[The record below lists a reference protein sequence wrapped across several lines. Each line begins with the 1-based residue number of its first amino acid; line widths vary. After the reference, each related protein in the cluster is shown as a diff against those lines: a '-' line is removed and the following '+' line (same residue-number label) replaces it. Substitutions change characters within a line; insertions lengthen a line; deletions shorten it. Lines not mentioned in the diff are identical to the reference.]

1 MKKLLSIALLAFV
14 SFSPIHLFSQ
24 TRKYYDAAAFGLKG
38 HVKEIVIEQKFDDG
52 AEWHEIG
59 RKNFN
64 KDGSFKG
71 CLISDNEEITRD
83 NAGLIISVKSS
94 KKTTNLMDEVISG
107 LSIVGKAKEF
117 EKREEIYYKY
127 DNSGFRKETEERVYI
142 DNQLRTTHRIHYVLD
157 KDNILSLELSE
168 KNGKNSL
175 WSYSNY
181 EFDDYGNWISR
192 KGVTDVE
199 FLTKEKIYYTERC
212 IITYWNDI
220 DSSNK
225 RRK

>member
-1 MKKLLSIALLAFV
+1 MKKLLSIALLASL
-14 SFSPIHLFSQ
+14 SFSPVHLFSQ

-38 HVKEIVIEQKFDDG
+38 HVKELVIEQKFDDG
-52 AEWHEIG
+52 DEWHEIG
-59 RKNFN
+59 RKNFD
-64 KDGSFKG
+64 KDGRFKG
-71 CLISDNEEITRD
+71 HLISDNEEITRN
-83 NAGLIISVKSS
+83 NAGWIISVKCSE
-94 KKTTNLMDEVISG
+94 KTIDVMDGIISG
-107 LSIVGKAKEF
+107 FAGLRAEEF
-117 EKREEIYYKY
+117 ERQIEIYYKY
-127 DNSGFRKETEERVYI
+127 DDSGFRKETEKRVYI